1 MLQQYIQ
8 QNPNAYKSILA
19 YNSNLR
25 STSAYWYVRYRELLD
40 MVKTC
45 GPPTVFLTLSA
56 ADLYWPELYQILDPG
71 FDYNQL
77 TDRSA
82 MQRRNRLL
90 NENPLKVAYFFQ
102 KRAEL
107 FLLKC
112 FNQKFKVK
120 DYWWR
125 IEFQP
130 RGSPHVHGLFLFE
143 NALSILN
150 LTSQDTERLNQ
161 IKIYFDEILSTWHP
175 NPCVIYDTQ

>member
-1 MLQQYIQ
+1 MKI
-8 QNPNAYKSILA
+8 
-19 YNSNLR
+19 
-25 STSAYWYVRYRELLD
+25 
-40 MVKTC
+40 
-45 GPPTVFLTLSA
+45 
-56 ADLYWPELYQILDPG
+56 
-71 FDYNQL
+71 L

-82 MQRRNRLL
+82 IQRRNRLL

-107 FLLKC
+107 FLFKC

-125 IEFQP
+125 IEFQH
-130 RGSPHVHGLFLFE
+130 RGSPHVHGLFWFE
-143 NALSILN
+143 NAPSILN

-175 NPCVIYDTQ
+175 NPCVIYDTHPSKLKYLYIDNHEFDYDSLIKAVQMHACSDFYCLRKKKFK